1 MDFAVLVAWAC
12 ADSIPCTFVG
22 PYAVAHMYRQ
32 NQELLQ
38 GQGEGWNPGDLLGLD
53 SHAILAASLLYF
65 GIK

>member
-12 ADSIPCTFVG
+12 ADSIPCMFVG

-38 GQGEGWNPGDLLGLD
+38 GGGK
-53 SHAILAASLLYF
+53 A
-65 GIK
+65 GIQRICLVWTPTPSWLHLSFTLE